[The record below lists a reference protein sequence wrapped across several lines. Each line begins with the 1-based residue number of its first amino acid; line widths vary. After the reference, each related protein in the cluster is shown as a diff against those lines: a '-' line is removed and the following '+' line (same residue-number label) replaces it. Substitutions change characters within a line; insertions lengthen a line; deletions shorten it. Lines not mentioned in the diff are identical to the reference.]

1 MALPSRSTPEY
12 WFTLYLSNLFS
23 ADLSKTIA
31 ICTNSNRSP
40 LLPLRPSTEHIYTG
54 DNEAVSI
61 SKTLAANPTNFKNIP
76 NLVIPPGV
84 VLSRQLV
91 GTEFE
96 LTLTTFSDLV
106 PTETTIMRGQVGK
119 VTQKFLTVDLELLSD
134 TSRLST
140 TSKLKT
146 SVGCMNIL
154 GEGKCT
160 VNKERVTTGCVG
172 LDGTDKF
179 LIFPGVSLNPAF
191 NYEVIVGTTRYLVD
205 KARSSSSS
213 IAIVGVLQGQPQKIS
228 IQKHCNKTTTVC
240 TASYNNLAQ
249 FNGIVLLPTD
259 GLVLNM

>member
-1 MALPSRSTPEY
+1 MALPSRSSGE
-12 WFTLYLSNLFS
+12 FFFSLYLSNLFS
-23 ADLSKTIA
+23 SDLSKTIA
-31 ICTNSNRSP
+31 ICTNSNRCP
-40 LLPLRPSTEHIYTG
+40 LLPLRPSTEYIYTG

-84 VLSRQLV
+84 VLSRQLI

-154 GEGKCT
+154 GDGKCT

-205 KARSSSSS
+205 KARTTSTS

-228 IQKHCNKTTTVC
+228 IQRHCNKTTTVC

>member
-1 MALPSRSTPEY
+1 MALPSRQNGEFFFS
-12 WFTLYLSNLFS
+12 LYLSNLFS
-23 ADLSKTIA
+23 SDLSKTIA
-31 ICTNSNRSP
+31 ICTNNNRSP
-40 LLPLRPSTEHIYTG
+40 LLPLRPSTEYIYTG

-84 VLSRQLV
+84 VLSRQLI

-96 LTLTTFSDLV
+96 LTLTTFSGLV

-154 GEGKCT
+154 GDGKCT
-160 VNKERVTTGCVG
+160 VSKQRVTTGCMG
-172 LDGTDKF
+172 LAGEDKF
-179 LIFPGVSLNPAF
+179 LISPGVSLNPTF

-205 KARSSSSS
+205 KSRSTATS

>member
-1 MALPSRSTPEY
+1 MGLPSRQHGEFFFS
-12 WFTLYLSNLFS
+12 LYLSNLFS
-23 ADLSKTIA
+23 SDLSKTIA

-40 LLPLRPSTEHIYTG
+40 LLPLRPSTEYIYTG

-84 VLSRQLV
+84 VLSRQLI

-106 PTETTIMRGQVGK
+106 PTETMIMRGQVGK

-154 GEGKCT
+154 GDGKCT
-160 VNKERVTTGCVG
+160 VNKEKVTTGCVG
-172 LDGTDKF
+172 LDGVDKF
-179 LIFPGVSLNPAF
+179 LIFPGVSLNPTF

-205 KARSSSSS
+205 KARSTSTS
-213 IAIVGVLQGQPQKIS
+213 IAIIGVLQGQPQKIS

-240 TASYNNLAQ
+240 TGSYNNLAQ

>member
-1 MALPSRSTPEY
+1 MLPARNQPEFF
-12 WFTLYLSNLFS
+12 FTLYLSNLFS
-23 ADLSKTIA
+23 SDLSKTIA
-31 ICTNSNRSP
+31 ICTNSNQSP
-40 LLPLRPSTEHIYTG
+40 LLPLRPLTEYIYTG

-84 VLSRQLV
+84 VLSRQLI

-96 LTLTTFSDLV
+96 LTLTTFSSLV

-154 GEGKCT
+154 GDGKCT
-160 VNKERVTTGCVG
+160 VNKERVTTDCVG

-179 LIFPGVSLNPAF
+179 LIFPDVSLNSVF

-205 KARSSSSS
+205 KARSTATS

>member
-23 ADLSKTIA
+23 SDLSKTIA

-40 LLPLRPSTEHIYTG
+40 LLPLRPATEYIYTG

-84 VLSRQLV
+84 VLSRQLI
-91 GTEFE
+91 GKEFE
-96 LTLTTFSDLV
+96 LTLTTFSDLIL
-106 PTETTIMRGQVGK
+106 TETTIMRGQVGK

-154 GEGKCT
+154 GDGKCT
-160 VNKERVTTGCVG
+160 VNKERVTTSCVG
-172 LDGTDKF
+172 LDGTNKF
-179 LIFPGVSLNPAF
+179 LIFPGVNLNPVF

-205 KARSSSSS
+205 KVRSSSTS
-213 IAIVGVLQGQPQKIS
+213 IAVIGILQGQPQKIS